1 MEEEYYERQQKE
13 NAEFAASE
21 GADYYDPDSPVIW
34 KRYIVGPV
42 PRWRRMLWS
51 LFPPSHAKMRQ
62 IMRQRREKMW
72 RDAGLTGSRRPTGKD
87 WTRVFSL
94 GLGLPVA
101 FSLVGPIYYG
111 YTHGPY
117 WRVIVWASVC
127 TVIFCWQR
135 DRHSGT
141 HSAPRRIRSSGASC
155 SCWRLL
161 SWRLSASLLAI
172 HSSICLHVRCTEPW
186 RGPAV
191 AQIASLAGRVPRQ
204 SYPDRRRFSKTTS
217 G

>member
-1 MEEEYYERQQKE
+1 MMDEEYYERQQRE

-42 PRWRRMLWS
+42 SRWRRVLWS
-51 LFPPSHAKMRQ
+51 LFPPSHAKMRR

-127 TVIFCWQR
+127 TVIFCWQER
-135 DRHSGT
+135 PSFRHALSI
-141 HSAPRRIRSSGASC
+141 APPSIIGF
-155 SCWRLL
+155 LL
-161 SWRLSASLLAI
+161 VLAI
-172 HSSICLHVRCTEPW
+172 VVLAAVGFIAGDTLVYLFTRALH
-186 RGPAV
+186 
-191 AQIASLAGRVPRQ
+191 
-204 SYPDRRRFSKTTS
+204 
-217 G
+217 